1 MAKLRLGSIETD
13 KPVKVSIRLPAP
25 VYRNL
30 LAYARALAS
39 GTDQQPLQPDKII
52 PAMVEQFMAT
62 DRGFAKVRRSSASEK
77 TP

>member
-30 LAYARALAS
+30 LAYAQALAS
-39 GTDQQPLQPDKII
+39 ATNQQSLQPDKII

-62 DRGFAKVRRSSASEK
+62 DRGFAKVRKGTSDKA
-77 TP
+77 P

>member
-1 MAKLRLGSIETD
+1 MAKLRLGNIETD
-13 KPVKVSIRLPAP
+13 KPIKLSIRLPAP

-30 LAYARALAS
+30 LAYAQALAA

-62 DRGFAKVRRSSASEK
+62 DRGFAKVRRATSEEA
-77 TP
+77 P

>member
-13 KPVKVSIRLPAP
+13 KPVKISIRLPAP

-30 LAYARALAS
+30 LVYAQALAS
-39 GTDQQPLQPDKII
+39 ATSQQPLQPDKII

-62 DRGFAKVRRSSASEK
+62 DRGFAKVRKGTSDKA
-77 TP
+77 P